1 MPFFRP
7 LGALVALLIL
17 ALGGRPLS
25 ASVEEPFPGFRALR
39 WEPPPFASRFTDPAT
54 NSETVRRDYRWVG
67 TAVVGLG
74 LGTAAVFVTRAA
86 CGNSE
91 NGPRDCTG
99 VTIGVGLLGAAVGGV
114 IGNLLGRL
122 IHRR

>member
-1 MPFFRP
+1 MRS
-7 LGALVALLIL
+7 ASAALLIL
-17 ALGGRPLS
+17 ALAGATP
-25 ASVEEPFPGFRALR
+25 ASGQEPFTSFHAAR
-39 WEPPPFASRFTDPAT
+39 WEPPAFAPAFASRAGEP
-54 NSETVRRDYRWVG
+54 RGDYRWVG
-67 TAVVGLG
+67 TAVVGAG
-74 LGTAAVFVTRAA
+74 LGTAAVLVTRAA

-122 IHRR
+122 VHRG

>member
-1 MPFFRP
+1 MPSFRP
-7 LGALVALLIL
+7 IGAIVALLIL
-17 ALGGRPLS
+17 ALAARPLS
-25 ASVEEPFPGFRALR
+25 ASAEEPFTSFRAIR
-39 WEPPPFASRFTDPAT
+39 WEPPTFGSRFTGPPA
-54 NSETVRRDYRWVG
+54 EARRDYRWVG

-114 IGNLLGRL
+114 LGNLLGRL
-122 IHRR
+122 VHRH